1 MIYLL
6 YMILKYHFFNI
17 FGCWN
22 FCVSQS
28 RNSACVE
35 KNLYFVVF
43 LYILYFVVQ
52 KCIFKFWCITI
63 LKWITYRN
71 VGDWKYSTK
80 TAEKMILPV
89 FLSLHQTFEM
99 RACFFLFLML
109 SEKKSIYIVILLILF
124 QKNDAQKFHNWEYST
139 KTTWKLIFRFF
150 KLHVGINFFSAK
162 YNNLKYLNGD

>member
-6 YMILKYHFFNI
+6 YMILKYNFFNI

-52 KCIFKFWCITI
+52 KFIFKFWCITI

-99 RACFFLFLML
+99 RACFFFIFNVIR
-109 SEKKSIYIVILLILF
+109 KKVNLYCNTVNTVSKKLCTEISQLRIF
-124 QKNDAQKFHNWEYST
+124 NQNDMK
-139 KTTWKLIFRFF
+139 
-150 KLHVGINFFSAK
+150 INFQIF
-162 YNNLKYLNGD
+162 